1 MSDSQKNL
9 NDLVTDFVSDFIVIK
24 DLDEEGRATS
34 FRLRTD
40 EDEQGTHVIG
50 SRAEF
55 LGKWR
60 SVYMTR
66 KCWEKS
72 QGRER

>member
-1 MSDSQKNL
+1 MSNSQEQL
-9 NDLVTDFVSDFIVIK
+9 NDIINDFVSDFIVIR
-24 DLDEEGRATS
+24 DLDKKGRVTS

-40 EDEQGTHVIG
+40 EDDQGTHVIL

-72 QGRER
+72 KEKDE